1 MTAQLAQSLGI
12 TYHDLHK
19 MFKGEMEI
27 PAGFQL
33 VTKTA
38 VEMTEKEDTNFA
50 VVTQWNEKRADLHR
64 WSWLEPIA

>member
-12 TYHDLHK
+12 TYHDLRK

-38 VEMTEKEDTNFA
+38 GEMTEEEDTNFA
-50 VVTQWNEKRADLHR
+50 VVTQWNEKRSDWHR